1 MRHGLDLGVA
11 GPEVDGYPVIRRQ
24 CLVLADD
31 HGPLHGRYS
40 SWRHART
47 LRSDAVRRAEA
58 ARAESRSAGDL
69 DRHEVAVALDD
80 RAVQGVGDDADA
92 IGAVVEIT
100 HGFLGNVGPIK
111 LSASGLPGCNSAWR
125 TFRRG
130 GHHHHG

>member
-1 MRHGLDLGVA
+1 MPQRRCRDFNAHGVA
-11 GPEVDGYPVIRRQ
+11 VVIEH
-24 CLVLADD
+24 L
-31 HGPLHGRYS
+31 
-40 SWRHART
+40 
-47 LRSDAVRRAEA
+47 
-58 ARAESRSAGDL
+58 
-69 DRHEVAVALDD
+69 
-80 RAVQGVGDDADA
+80 AVQGVGDDADA

>member
-1 MRHGLDLGVA
+1 
-11 GPEVDGYPVIRRQ
+11 VIRRQ
-24 CLVLADD
+24 CFVLADD
-31 HGPLHGRYS
+31 HGTLHGRYS
-40 SWRHART
+40 SWRHARA
-47 LRSDAVRRAEA
+47 LRSDAVRHAEA
-58 ARAESRSAGDL
+58 AHAEHAHGRAQEIGRDL
-69 DRHEVAVALDD
+69 ERHEVAVALDD

-100 HGFLGNVGPIK
+100 DGFLGNVGPIK